1 MFVRYQTSDQCAFVG
16 GIVSALSSGCVEEE
30 GERERKRERESIL
43 HPSPGERKRV

>member
-30 GERERKRERESIL
+30 GERERERESIL